1 MSNTKKIPTYGKLDI
16 NSCMSNFRLLIL
28 NNLDDLK
35 KIKGNLISSGKMSHI
50 EKEYI
55 RAFSWKIFL
64 GTISIKENSS
74 LKTWIEETISKR
86 KSIKNSIKKNTLNK
100 FKGDPLGGLIGDG
113 NKDAEDWDNF
123 FNQSEIIKLIKFD
136 VERTMPFEKLFQE
149 PYIQEM
155 ENTILKLFTKNHK
168 DVSYK
173 QGMNEILSV
182 LIYAMYPYYVKSPKT
197 KYTNEVIEKWVKD
210 PMENYKEIYYFFHD
224 ENELENDVYYLMEN
238 LMIKYG
244 LAKFFDD
251 PPSTSN
257 LTPYLIKRTKNIII
271 KKLGHQDR
279 QLYLHFINQNLDF
292 VCVFQR
298 WLKCIFKREF
308 PINNCC
314 LIWDCILAN
323 EGEENTGEL
332 IYIDYIL
339 IAMVLNIKRDLLK
352 RDNNEMFELLLHYPK
367 IDSFNNLLI
376 NAQNIKENLA
386 TTHYIENFDQNF
398 EEKQFSTSSKQQPI
412 VKRKEEIKVEEGSQ
426 STKNMIQIN
435 PLLFNPNLMLHPQ
448 MQNNFKNNQNM
459 MFYPYNAMM
468 SQPINQPIT
477 QPITQPKSAPKMD
490 FEIIS
495 KEDLSPMEKIK
506 SSYYVSDSSSVNAL
520 KEIKDIGNKYKY
532 LFTIEDK
539 NRLDFLI
546 DTLSKKL

>member
-1 MSNTKKIPTYGKLDI
+1 MSNAKVIPTYGKLDI
-16 NSCMSNFRLLIL
+16 NSCMNSFRLLIL
-28 NNLDDLK
+28 NNLNDIQKLK
-35 KIKGNLISSGKMSHI
+35 ANLINSGKMSHT

-64 GTISIKENSS
+64 NTISIKENSS
-74 LKTWIEETISKR
+74 LRTWIEQTISKR

-100 FKGDPLGGLIGDG
+100 FKGDPLGGLVGYGD
-113 NKDAEDWDNF
+113 KDSEGWNSF
-123 FNQSEIIKLIKFD
+123 FNQSEIIKIINFD
-136 VERTMPFEKLFQE
+136 VERTMPNEKLFQE

-155 ENTILKLFTKNHK
+155 ENTILKIFSKNHK
-168 DVSYK
+168 DVSYR

-182 LIYAMYPYYVKSPKT
+182 LIYAMYPYYFKSPIT
-197 KYTNEVIEKWVKD
+197 KYTNEIIEKWVKE
-210 PMENYKEIYYFFHD
+210 PLEYYKELYYFFHD

-251 PPSTSN
+251 PPLTSN
-257 LTPYLIKRTKNIII
+257 LTPYLIKRTENIII
-271 KKLGHQDR
+271 KKLGQQDR
-279 QLYLHFINQNLDF
+279 QLYFHFINENLDY

-308 PINNCC
+308 PIKKCC

-323 EGEENTGEL
+323 EGEENTGQL

-339 IAMVLNIKRDLLK
+339 IAMILNIKNELLK
-352 RDNNEMFELLLHYPK
+352 RDSNEMFELLLHYPK
-367 IDSFNNLLI
+367 VDSFNNLLI
-376 NAQNIKENLA
+376 NAQSIKENLS
-386 TTHYIENFDQNF
+386 TTNHKQNF
-398 EEKQFSTSSKQQPI
+398 EEKQFSTSSKEQPI
-412 VKRKEEIKVEEGSQ
+412 IKRKEEIKIEEGSQ
-426 STKNMIQIN
+426 STKNIIQIN
-435 PLLFNPNLMLHPQ
+435 PLLFNPNLMLNPQ
-448 MQNNFKNNQNM
+448 IQNNLKNNHNM

-468 SQPINQPIT
+468 AQQIHQSIRK
-477 QPITQPKSAPKMD
+477 PKPAPKID

-506 SSYYVSDSSSVNAL
+506 SSYYVSDSLSISAL
-520 KEIKDIGNKYKY
+520 KELKNIGNKYKY
-532 LFTIEDK
+532 LFTIEDI
-539 NRLDFLI
+539 NRLNFLI

>member
-1 MSNTKKIPTYGKLDI
+1 MSNTKTIPIYGKLDI

-28 NNLDDLK
+28 NNLDDMQ
-35 KIKGNLISSGKMSHI
+35 KIKANLINSGKMNHI

-64 GTISIKENSS
+64 STITIKENSS

-86 KSIKNSIKKNTLNK
+86 KLIKNSIKKNTLNK
-100 FKGDPLGGLIGDG
+100 FKGDPLGGLVGGG
-113 NKDAEDWDNF
+113 NKDSEGWDNF

-155 ENTILKLFTKNHK
+155 ENTILKLFAKNHK

-182 LIYAMYPYYVKSPKT
+182 LIYAMYPYYVKSPLT
-197 KYTNEVIEKWVKD
+197 KYTNEIIEKWVKD
-210 PMENYKEIYYFFHD
+210 PIENYKEIFYFFHD
-224 ENELENDVYYLMEN
+224 ENEFENDVYYLMEN

-251 PPSTSN
+251 PSLTSN
-257 LTPYLIKRTKNIII
+257 LTPYLITRTKNIII
-271 KKLGHQDR
+271 KKLGQQDR

-292 VCVFQR
+292 PCVFQR

-308 PINNCC
+308 PIKNCC

-339 IAMVLNIKRDLLK
+339 IAMVLNIKKDLLK

-367 IDSFNNLLI
+367 VDSFNNLLI
-376 NAQNIKENLA
+376 NAQNIKENLV
-386 TTHYIENFDQNF
+386 TTHYIENY
-398 EEKQFSTSSKQQPI
+398 EEKQFSTSSKEQPI

-435 PLLFNPNLMLHPQ
+435 PLLFNPNLMLNPQ
-448 MQNNFKNNQNM
+448 MQKNFKNNQNIV
-459 MFYPYNAMM
+459 FYPYNAMM
-468 SQPINQPIT
+468 THQINQPINRQNPT
-477 QPITQPKSAPKMD
+477 HKMD

-520 KEIKDIGNKYKY
+520 KELKDMGNKYKY